1 MSVSDDDLAGLNE
14 HERAAIAELDN
25 LGDGD
30 ITEIDRFGDEDIPSA
45 AAQQADDGDD
55 DPDAPEAPQAAATD
69 PEAASQPDASVP
81 DASLT
86 QDAPQASPRPV
97 YVADASVAD
106 IQAKMDA
113 ARASKA
119 EALAKLMDGTLEVED
134 YTKIEAEAD
143 KVIREGE
150 RAIIKAEVSREM
162 LEQQQANEWDQAAN
176 AFIEVAKT
184 QGIDYRANNI
194 LANALDAEI
203 KRLANLP
210 ENNDKPAG
218 FFLREAH
225 KAVSSAFN
233 LTAKA
238 PAAAPAKGKGRA
250 VDLSAIPPSLSTL
263 PVAADSPIE
272 ADRFAHIRRLEGPA
286 LERAYAK
293 LSEADQEEFLP

>member
-14 HERAAIAELDN
+14 HERAAIAELDS

-55 DPDAPEAPQAAATD
+55 DPDAPEAPQAAAT
-69 PEAASQPDASVP
+69 ETKAASQPDASVP

-143 KVIREGE
+143 KAIREGE

-233 LTAKA
+233 LTAKPPVA
-238 PAAAPAKGKGRA
+238 PTKGKPRA

-263 PVAADSPIE
+263 PVAADSPIQG
-272 ADRFAHIRRLEGPA
+272 DRFAHIRGLEGLA
-286 LERAYAK
+286 LERAMAK
-293 LSEADQEEFLP
+293 MSEADLEDFLP

>member
-14 HERAAIAELDN
+14 HERAAIAELDS

-45 AAQQADDGDD
+45 AAQQDDEGDD
-55 DPDAPEAPQAAATD
+55 APDAPEAPQAAPVE
-69 PEAASQPDASVP
+69 PEAAQQPEAT
-81 DASLT
+81 LT
-86 QDAPQASPRPV
+86 QDAPQPAPRPV

-119 EALAKLMDGTLEVED
+119 DALAKLMDGTLEVED

-143 KVIREGE
+143 KAIREGE

-176 AFIEVAKT
+176 AFIEAAKT

-194 LANALDAEI
+194 LATALDAEI

-263 PVAADSPIE
+263 PVAADSPIQG
-272 ADRFAHIRRLEGPA
+272 DRFAHLRGLDGLA
-286 LERAYAK
+286 LERAMAK
-293 LSEADQEEFLP
+293 MSEAELEDFLP